1 MTEKKLSIFER
12 YLTVW
17 VLLCIVGGIILGKIT
32 PDAAA
37 TLNEFSVYQVSVPIA
52 VCLFFMM
59 YPIMVKIDFSQVL
72 KSAKT
77 PKPVFLTL
85 FINWA
90 IKPFT
95 MFAIA
100 YFFLGYLFV
109 DYLPGTE
116 ILKNGEEVELWR
128 SYVAG
133 AILLGIAPCTAMVL
147 MWGHLAKGNAGLTL
161 VMVAINSLIML
172 GIFLTFRRIVI
183 EHKFHARTM
192 GNYAVFSISLCR
204 FPADCRVSVKKMD
217 SSIQRSRVVQ
227 CKISALAHSG
237 QYNCIACHS
246 AFTVFI

>member
-1 MTEKKLSIFER
+1 MKITTGVKVVEKKLSIFER

-17 VLLCIVGGIILGKIT
+17 VFLCIVGGIILGKIA

-37 TLNEFSVYQVSVPIA
+37 TLNEFSVYQGSVPIA

-100 YFFLGYLFV
+100 YFFLGCLFV

-147 MWGHLAKGNAGLTL
+147 MWGAPGKRERRLNTGNGSNKFTDNASY
-161 VMVAINSLIML
+161 IW
-172 GIFLTFRRIVI
+172 TFRRIVI
-183 EHKFHARTM
+183 EHKFHACTM
-192 GNYAVFSISLCR
+192 GNYAVFSISLCC
-204 FPADCRVSVKKMD
+204 FPADCRLPVKEMD

-227 CKISALAHSG
+227 
-237 QYNCIACHS
+237 
-246 AFTVFI
+246 